1 MVARRRTNKPVIPF
15 IQLYDS
21 GTQTFTIAGEFH
33 TWDTVDFKTSDF
45 RYTSDD
51 DKVVINVPST
61 GFYEVTF
68 ECSFYKSGTGF
79 ASATSQIFVNGIA
92 VTGSKTCGCG
102 YDTGQGYASCACTT
116 LHFIKYLNSKDYIQI
131 KTTNSIASKDML
143 TVPETSRLIVK
154 FIPVKG
160 WNNNAGGK
168 FSYKGNVMR

>member
-1 MVARRRTNKPVIPF
+1 MAVRTRTNKPVIPF
-15 IQLYDS
+15 IQLYDT
-21 GTQTFTIAGEFH
+21 GTQTFTIVGEFH
-33 TWDTVDFKTSDF
+33 TWDTVNFKTSDF

-68 ECSFYKSGTGF
+68 ECSFTIGEAGF
-79 ASATSQIFVNGIA
+79 ASASSQLYINGEA
-92 VTGSKTCGCG
+92 VEGSKASGCG
-102 YDTGQGYASCACTT
+102 YDSGQGSVSCACVT